1 MRSQNKKMEKIIAC
15 MEENVGTKL
24 EKKNNIERMCGR
36 CSETRLEEFVVE
48 ELIGV
53 DNILV

>member
-1 MRSQNKKMEKIIAC
+1 MEKIIAC